1 VEGAVTLVRFALGFL
16 AVAALFTG
24 LGWATGQR
32 NRRSAIVLVCEA
44 LVLTL
49 LGALW
54 FASIGKGGWVLV
66 FAFIGVL
73 ASGTDRWIAAVATG
87 APLKTAIRSTLL
99 TAIRYVIAGGLL
111 FLLVA

>member
-1 VEGAVTLVRFALGFL
+1 VTLVRLALGFL

-24 LGWATGQR
+24 IGWATGLRSRR
-32 NRRSAIVLVCEA
+32 NATVLICEA

-66 FAFIGVL
+66 FALVGAL
-73 ASGTDRWIAAVATG
+73 ASGTDRWLSAVEKG
-87 APLKTAIRSTLL
+87 APIQPLLRLTLL
-99 TAIRYVIAGGLL
+99 TAIRYVAAGALL
-111 FLLVA
+111 FLIMA

>member
-1 VEGAVTLVRFALGFL
+1 MTLVRLALGFL
-16 AVAALFTG
+16 AVAALFVG
-24 LGWATGQR
+24 VGWATGLR
-32 NRRSAIVLVCEA
+32 NRRSATVLVCEA

-54 FASIGKGGWVLV
+54 FASIGKGGWILV

-73 ASGTDRWIAAVATG
+73 ASGTDRWLTAVGKG
-87 APLKTAIRSTLL
+87 APLKPLISPTIL
-99 TAIRYVIAGGLL
+99 TTIRYVIAGGLL

>member
-1 VEGAVTLVRFALGFL
+1 MTLVRLALGFF
-16 AVAALFTG
+16 AVAAFFAG

-32 NRRSAIVLVCEA
+32 NRRSAAVLVCEA

-66 FAFIGVL
+66 FAFIGAL
-73 ASGTDRWIAAVATG
+73 ASGTDRWLAAVTTG
-87 APLKTAIRSTLL
+87 APLRPLIRPTLL
-99 TAIRYVIAGGLL
+99 VAIRYVIAGGLL
-111 FLLVA
+111 FLILA